1 MVSRIYITVYERER
15 ELDSSVKIYIFNY
28 LSLVPRMSNMKHCSG
43 PLKPA
48 VHTLALNAMP
58 RHRMSCQ
65 VFIQAGQVSSAE
77 PVQCL

>member
-1 MVSRIYITVYERER
+1 
-15 ELDSSVKIYIFNY
+15 
-28 LSLVPRMSNMKHCSG
+28 MKHCSG